1 MNHFLIRIL
10 FASVMLVPIP
20 AFAASDGLIVSLAT
34 VGERIRAQ
42 NPDLIAARLRIREAA
57 ARVKQAGRLANPD
70 LDIEVEHNGRIREGG
85 LRVGISQKFPVT
97 DRLTREK
104 EVSIHLVETA
114 KAEVREVER
123 KLVGDARTAMVK
135 ILALRQQ
142 RGVLRQQVEVS
153 GRLAEF
159 IAKLAEK
166 GEGSPLDA
174 GRAKLD
180 SATLQTKLR
189 QLDAEEAALTGE
201 LKPLLGMTVGSTLNV
216 SGELPEPHVPSVA
229 ADPSKRP
236 DYQAALSEV
245 KAAEQ
250 GIALEYA
257 KRYDDFEAG
266 VFAGVERS
274 EDVPEGYETE
284 GILGFRLKI
293 PLPLRNRNEAAIE
306 EAQAKHERKQ
316 KEAVALARNIRLEVD
331 ATRAEMDQWAAMIRE
346 IRDNLLPLADQQAD
360 ASEQAY
366 RNGQEELQSVLRA
379 RDQRLQ
385 LAASR
390 VDALREFHLARA
402 RYEAALNKQ

>member
-1 MNHFLIRIL
+1 
-10 FASVMLVPIP
+10 MLVPIS

-34 VGERIRAQ
+34 VGARIRAQ
-42 NPDLIAARLRIREAA
+42 NPDLIAARLRIREAV

-70 LDIEVEHNGRIREGG
+70 LDVEVEHNGRIREGG

-97 DRLTREK
+97 DRLAREK
-104 EVSIHLVETA
+104 EVSIHQVETA

-123 KLVGDARTAMVK
+123 KLVGDARIGMVK

-153 GRLAEF
+153 SRLAEF

-201 LKPLLGMTVGSTLNV
+201 LKPLLGMMVGSTLNV
-216 SGELPEPHVPSVA
+216 SGELPEPQVPSATV
-229 ADPSKRP
+229 DPSKRP

-331 ATRAEMDQWAAMIRE
+331 AARAEMDQWAAMIRE

-402 RYEAALNKQ
+402 RYESALNKQ